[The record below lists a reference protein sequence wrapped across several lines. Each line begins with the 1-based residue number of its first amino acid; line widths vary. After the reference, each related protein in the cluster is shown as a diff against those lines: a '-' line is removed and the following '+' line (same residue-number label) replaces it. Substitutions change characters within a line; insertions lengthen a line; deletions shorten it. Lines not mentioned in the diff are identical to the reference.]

1 MNERIQELFALKA
14 QIDHLNAQLKD
25 IKEAYDALSLDIL
38 DGLAEAGVDKMALT
52 GVGSVT
58 AKTEIVA
65 NVQDWDAF
73 FNHIAENQ
81 AWYLL
86 QRRPAVNACRE
97 AWTIGDDIP
106 GVVPVELTKLT
117 VAKSR

>member
-1 MNERIQELFALKA
+1 MNEKIQTLFALKA
-14 QIDHLNAQLKD
+14 QMDELNRQVKDLKD
-25 IKEAYDALSLDIL
+25 EYDALSLDIL
-38 DGLAEAGVDKMALT
+38 QGLAEVGVDKMALA

-58 AKTEIVA
+58 AKKEIVA

-73 FNHIAENQ
+73 FSHIAANQ

-97 AWTIGDDIP
+97 AWAIGDDIP
-106 GVVPVELTKLT
+106 GAVPVELMKLSVT
-117 VAKSR
+117 KSR

>member
-1 MNERIQELFALKA
+1 MNEKIKELFALKA
-14 QIDHLNAQLKD
+14 QIDGINATLKD
-25 IKEAYDALSLDIL
+25 LKDAYDSLTVDVL
-38 DGLAEAGVDKMALT
+38 RGLEEAGVDKMALT

-58 AKTEIVA
+58 AKTETVA

-73 FNHIAENQ
+73 FDYIAENR

-97 AWTIGDDIP
+97 AWTIGDTLP
-106 GVVPVELTKLT
+106 GVVPVELTKLS